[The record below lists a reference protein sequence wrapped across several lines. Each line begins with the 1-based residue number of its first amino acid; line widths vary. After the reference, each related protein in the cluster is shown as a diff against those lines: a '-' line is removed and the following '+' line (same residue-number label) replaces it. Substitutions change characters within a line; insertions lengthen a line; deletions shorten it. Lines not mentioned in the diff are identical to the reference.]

1 MFDCFHL
8 KWNVLGCCKKHEN
21 NDWNAGCCKLCSVF
35 VARFLHMVKIQYSKC
50 ILPIRKQVYNFI
62 MIRLFV
68 RYILLNYS
76 HRCKYLPTLQFNLRR
91 INVSLGLHIE
101 CIATNYEDVHSR
113 KVISHTLIDRLI
125 WNIMEERRF
134 YLLQHIYWIGGNTES
149 RSPINFLSYY
159 KGWLDKKI

>member
-1 MFDCFHL
+1 MQSPF
-8 KWNVLGCCKKHEN
+8 E
-21 NDWNAGCCKLCSVF
+21 
-35 VARFLHMVKIQYSKC
+35 Y
-50 ILPIRKQVYNFI
+50 
-62 MIRLFV
+62 FV

-125 WNIMEERRF
+125 WKIKEVRRF
-134 YLLQHIYWIGGNTES
+134 YLLHNIFCIDGNTES
-149 RSPINFLSYY
+149 RSPINFLSHYRGDWINTIY
-159 KGWLDKKI
+159 TIVWREMKSETPSLCPRWHSHKMSHNNKTGNLKASVLHKYSKKWEVV